1 MAGGSSAAM
10 LYVLGLWWLGTGVVL
25 KMVWLDRATIR
36 WSVGGSAVLA
46 VIGLVGLGW
55 SARIADPASA
65 YLGFACALA
74 VWAFHELTFLL
85 GLVTGPR
92 KIACPPEA
100 RGWARFAAATSVVIH
115 HELALAATLGAVAL
129 VQWGQPNQVG
139 TWTFFV
145 LWAMRL
151 SAKLN
156 VFLGVRNLTEQF
168 VPAHLRYMLG
178 YFRRARMNALMP
190 FSIVLPSIVVV
201 QLATDALATDA
212 SAFVRVRGT
221 LLGTILALA
230 ILEHICLAVPLP
242 DALLWR
248 WAIRKKSARLHST
261 EAP

>member
-1 MAGGSSAAM
+1 MQGGHTLAV

-25 KMVWLDRATIR
+25 KMVWLDRATMR

-46 VIGLVGLGW
+46 ALGIGGLVW
-55 SARIADPASA
+55 SARTAEPAYA
-65 YLGFACALA
+65 YLGFASSLA

-92 KIACPPEA
+92 KIPCPPDA
-100 RGWARFAAATSVVIH
+100 RGWARFAAGTAVVIH
-115 HELALAATLGAVAL
+115 HEVALAATLGVVVL
-129 VQWGQPNQVG
+129 MTWGQPNQVG
-139 TWTFFV
+139 TWTFLV

-156 VFLGVRNLTEQF
+156 VFLGVRNLSEQF

-201 QLATDALATDA
+201 QLATDALASDA
-212 SAFVRVRGT
+212 SAFVRVSCT
-221 LLGTILALA
+221 LVGTILALA
-230 ILEHICLAVPLP
+230 ILEHVFLAVPLP
-242 DALLWR
+242 DALLWK
-248 WAIRKKSARLHST
+248 WAIRQKSPSLRAT
-261 EAP
+261 EVP